1 MDIVFVSKNYY
12 YLQFEGYPLFIQ
24 IAIIM
29 ILLSICLF
37 LTGNAMLAVKRMAY
51 TYRNSRIKEASK
63 LVSAEL
69 TGNIMMTDTVSE
81 NDFDTLVSRLRNLA
95 SKNRLYNQVL
105 IDQIIFYH
113 RNFTDST
120 EKVLGQLFAKL
131 NLIQSAIQKVKT
143 GAWQIKAKGLK
154 EMQEMTPKAEM
165 HDLIDPLLN
174 DENDDLRVEAQSA
187 YLRLNNNHPFDFLA
201 HAQKPLLNW
210 HQILLYELV
219 SNSPELEVPDF
230 RKYLKSENLTVISF
244 TLKLIQFY
252 QQLETIPDLM
262 KLITHPDENIRIE
275 VISVL
280 GNLDAEI
287 AEDLM
292 VSNYPHET
300 LKVRL
305 KIIEALGEI
314 VSGNHVKFLQNEFL
328 IADDFAISKA
338 IGCALANHPNFNKD
352 SFLNNSNVNENQVTI
367 MNHCTNVLIRN

>member
-1 MDIVFVSKNYY
+1 MIIVFFSTNY
-12 YLQFEGYPLFIQ
+12 YLQFDGYPLFIQ

-29 ILLSICLF
+29 ILLSISLF
-37 LTGNAMLAVKRMAY
+37 LTGNAILAVKRMAY
-51 TYRNSRIKEASK
+51 TYRNSRIREASN

-69 TGNIMMTDTVSE
+69 TSNIMMTDRVSE
-81 NDFDTLVSRLRNLA
+81 HDFNTLVSRLKNLA
-95 SKNRLYNQVL
+95 SKNPLYNQVL
-105 IDQIIFYH
+105 IDQIIFFH
-113 RNFTDST
+113 RNFTDNT
-120 EKVLGQLFAKL
+120 ERVLGRLFAKL

-154 EMQEMTPKAEM
+154 EMQEMTPKGEM

-174 DENDDLRVEAQSA
+174 DENDDLRIEAQSA
-187 YLRLNNNHPFDFLA
+187 YLRLNSDHPFDFLA
-201 HAQKPLLNW
+201 HAQQPLLNW

-219 SNSPELEVPDF
+219 SNSPELSVPDF

-262 KLITHPDENIRIE
+262 KLITHADENIRIE

-287 AEDLM
+287 AEEQM
-292 VSNYPHET
+292 VSNYHNET

-314 VSGNHVKFLQNEFL
+314 VSGNHLKFLQNEFL
-328 IADDFAISKA
+328 IADDFLITKA

-352 SFLNNSNVNENQVTI
+352 TFLDGSNLNENQVTI
-367 MNHCTNVLIRN
+367 LNHCTNVLIRN